1 MAPPPKATRK
11 RAGVLSD
18 VTNSIA
24 TTRPK
29 RAVATKQVAQAAQAA
44 IKKAAIKTSKK
55 ARKGGIPPKSKVI
68 TDQVGTS
75 PVVSTGPKIDLRTRK
90 ELVQKDRRFRAPDML
105 SDEDSDNH
113 VKESENGK
121 SLEEDMRDCVKALL
135 DRKKSARAQESLKEV
150 HEEEVSDNGE
160 DDIREDQDEEDML
173 EDDEERE
180 ADNKDTLKL
189 FDDEAAH
196 VLPRTN
202 KTMTGATKIVDD
214 IYDDHSMVVDFG
226 LNDGPSDIE
235 DVADDDDAAPTA
247 RNLSGSGI
255 EDWLAEYPE
264 VWRMILEEI
273 DHVYAKSLDRSLAV
287 PARGRRRKN
296 PQSAGRHPQDE
307 VPLFPAN
314 DQPRSPCPA
323 SRPAPHPVLRPAP
336 YPSPRSL
343 VTRQQHVNNLEEDV
357 DSAQSMDPDN
367 PIFLRRTQIMVV
379 QHGQRWFLT
388 KRDQGPAIERVLC
401 RAIRIATCLM
411 AINPENPDFIPFNQ
425 FQLEALCLDS
435 LVAAAT
441 ELGHGGVGDIGDRL
455 INGDADMYV
464 KPLRAYVQQH
474 LIIQR
479 SDVKKIAAAVV
490 PGLLDL
496 SKTDAGRRKSKDLL
510 ENLSYAFGL
519 NAAGQQDR
527 SKPLSAPVFVP
538 LLSAAYGSSALVK
551 YVDKLSSVIAEGPQS
566 KELEVTPLMV
576 AMTATAVHAVVSEI
590 AHNTKEEFS
599 GTNLENVFKTHLTM
613 LNGLRERR
621 IVYYHKLMHDFYI
634 SSTGA
639 LPHATH
645 GLSTDQVLSTIDWDV
660 IA

>member
-29 RAVATKQVAQAAQAA
+29 RAVTTKQVAQAAQAA

-55 ARKGGIPPKSKVI
+55 ARKGGIPPKSKVV

-90 ELVQKDRRFRAPDML
+90 ELVQKDCRFRAPDML
-105 SDEDSDNH
+105 SDEDSDNP

-121 SLEEDMRDCVKALL
+121 SLEEDMHDCVKALL

-150 HEEEVSDNGE
+150 HEEEASDNGE

-173 EDDEERE
+173 EDNEERE
-180 ADNKDTLKL
+180 ADNKDALKL

-196 VLPRTN
+196 VVPRTN

-214 IYDDHSMVVDFG
+214 IYDDHSMVVNFG
-226 LNDGPSDIE
+226 LNNGPSDIE

-247 RNLSGSGI
+247 RNSSGSGI

-264 VWRMILEEI
+264 VRRMILEEI

-287 PARGRRRKN
+287 PAR
-296 PQSAGRHPQDE
+296 DE
-307 VPLFPAN
+307 VCSISFALMIAHLWQVPLFPAN
-314 DQPRSPCPA
+314 NQPRSPRPA
-323 SRPAPHPVLRPAP
+323 SRPAPHPVSRPAP

-367 PIFLRRTQIMVV
+367 PIFLRHTQIMVV
-379 QHGQRWFLT
+379 QHGRRCHLPYGHQ
-388 KRDQGPAIERVLC
+388 
-401 RAIRIATCLM
+401 
-411 AINPENPDFIPFNQ
+411 PENPDFIPFNQ

-464 KPLRAYVQQH
+464 KPLRAYVQQR

-510 ENLSYAFGL
+510 ENLSYAFGV

-645 GLSTDQVLSTIDWDV
+645 GLSTDQVLSTIDWDA